1 MIIIFFFSG
10 YLCIYSN
17 FNKRKWGKRWCLVRD
32 NTFECYRRKESTV
45 CELDFLLRYCKLR
58 RAITETKSELGLML
72 VEKAGEKITIE
83 VSHDYYKY
91 ILYQQD

>member
-1 MIIIFFFSG
+1 M
-10 YLCIYSN
+10 Y
-17 FNKRKWGKRWCLVRD
+17 K
-32 NTFECYRRKESTV
+32 TV
-45 CELDFLLRYCKLR
+45 TR